1 MIFNK
6 IYVSIPDSLKV
17 NLPFVLLAIFVA
29 SIFETFSIAIIFPLI
44 GVFSDTSR
52 LDTMVDFTGLS
63 SKDLIV
69 LTVLLIVLVNIL
81 KICIIKWQLSVVTKF
96 SFELQY
102 KLAKSISDFNIG
114 IPYAKFF
121 ERGPSELIA
130 DVSVI
135 PGQLLNLV
143 YLPFFLL
150 VSEVL
155 VCILVAGLVLYVE
168 PGIGMVAI
176 LTVGISMLVLT
187 KIYKLKLEKY
197 SAEKVR
203 YEKSFLGLLNTTF
216 NAYKEIKIYDLDLIL
231 SKLFKEN
238 ANKIVNCSVK
248 QQINI
253 NTPRIYIEFLFLLV
267 IVLYISLLYAYG
279 QSNFLATL
287 GLVCASAFRLL
298 PSANRITTAIQSISA
313 GMPILSSLP
322 TIKRERTESSAH
334 QTFIESIS
342 VTNASYKIPNS
353 NKILQ
358 IENLDLKAGKWYA
371 IRGRSGAGKT
381 TLLNLLTGFLP
392 FDNGNYSMN
401 GMETK
406 SYNLL
411 PSDFAYVT
419 QNFFIF
425 NGSIKSNIAI
435 GDDGLNLSQYCKA
448 LEISGLKGVIDEISE
463 GDDFIV
469 GENGSNLSGG
479 QRQRLAIARAIYTGR
494 NFLVLDEGTS
504 GLDSKTEISLI
515 ESLKRVPGLLV
526 LLVSHNDQNLKYCDH
541 TYEIDDGKVYQKN

>member
-1 MIFNK
+1 
-6 IYVSIPDSLKV
+6 
-17 NLPFVLLAIFVA
+17 
-29 SIFETFSIAIIFPLI
+29 
-44 GVFSDTSR
+44 
-52 LDTMVDFTGLS
+52 
-63 SKDLIV
+63 LIV
-69 LTVLLIVLVNIL
+69 LTAFLIILVNIL

-102 KLAKSISDFNIG
+102 ALAESICDFNISMS
-114 IPYAKFF
+114 YAKFF

-150 VSEVL
+150 ISEVL

-176 LTVGISMLVLT
+176 LTVGISMWVLT
-187 KIYKLKLEKY
+187 KTYKLKLEKY

-216 NAYKEIKIYDLDLIL
+216 NAYKEIKIYDLHLIL

-267 IVLYISLLYAYG
+267 VILYISLLYAFG

-313 GMPILSSLP
+313 GMPILTSLP
-322 TIKRERTESSAH
+322 SIKRERTELSFR
-334 QTFIESIS
+334 QIFIESIS
-342 VTNASYKIPNS
+342 VTNASYKIPKS
-353 NKILQ
+353 NKILK

-392 FDNGNYSMN
+392 FDNGNFSMN
-401 GMETK
+401 GLEGK

-411 PSDFAYVT
+411 PSDFAFVT

-435 GDDGLNLSQYCKA
+435 VNDRFNLNQYCKA
-448 LEISGLKGVIDEISE
+448 LEISGLKAVIDEISE

-504 GLDSKTEISLI
+504 GLDSKTETSLL

-526 LLVSHNDQNLKYCDH
+526 LLVSHNDQNLKYCEH
-541 TYEIDDGKVYQKN
+541 IYEIDDGKVYKKN

>member
-6 IYVSIPDSLKV
+6 IYASIPDSLKV

-29 SIFETFSIAIIFPLI
+29 SVFETFSIAIIFPLI
-44 GVFSDTSR
+44 GVFSDSGR
-52 LDTMVDFTGLS
+52 LDVIVDFTRLS

-69 LTVLLIVLVNIL
+69 LTAFLIILVNIL
-81 KICIIKWQLSVVTKF
+81 KICFIKWQLSVVTKF

-102 KLAKSISDFNIG
+102 VLAESICDFNIG
-114 IPYAKFF
+114 IPYAKFI
-121 ERGPSELIA
+121 EKGPSELIA

-135 PGQLLNLV
+135 PSQLLNLV

-155 VCILVAGLVLYVE
+155 VCVLVAGLVLYVE

-187 KIYKLKLEKY
+187 KIYKLRLEKY

-216 NAYKEIKIYDLDLIL
+216 NAYKEIKIYDLHLIL
-231 SKLFKEN
+231 SKLFKEK

-267 IVLYISLLYAYG
+267 VILYISLLYAFG

-313 GMPILSSLP
+313 GMPILTSLP
-322 TIKRERTESSAH
+322 TIKRERTKSSA
-334 QTFIESIS
+334 TRIFVESIS
-342 VTNASYKIPNS
+342 VTNASYKIPKS

-381 TLLNLLTGFLP
+381 TLLNLLTGFLT
-392 FDNGNYSMN
+392 FDSGNYSIN
-401 GMETK
+401 SLESK

-435 GDDGLNLSQYCKA
+435 GDDTLNFNQYSKA
-448 LEISGLKGVIDEISE
+448 LEISGLRSVIDEISE

-504 GLDSKTEISLI
+504 GLDSKTEISLL
-515 ESLKRVPGLLV
+515 ESLRRVQGLLV

-541 TYEIDDGKVYQKN
+541 IYEIIDGKVYQKN